1 MTGAVLLLFK
11 QQQSDMRINIP
22 NTVIYNHNNTPSP
35 RITGLDDA
43 LSGIALRYSIILKL
57 FLRS

>member
-43 LSGIALRYSIILKL
+43 LSGIALRYSII
-57 FLRS
+57 